1 MQSYEASHA
10 CCPAR
15 ACQQRQRPKSASRRA
30 HGRDVRAERANR
42 AGPGGER
49 RAPERRLVPVS
60 SLMNMQP
67 NSKIEG
73 ISRAISSGKLSPE
86 KSAAHRQS
94 LRRSRRAPAA
104 RRPGG
109 TPDPTTQRSK
119 PAASAVPIHSAADRT
134 QDAAGSACAGSRMP
148 ARIEAALAPWMPRW
162 RK

>member
-10 CCPAR
+10 CCPVR

-73 ISRAISSGKLSPE
+73 ISRAISSGKLSP
-86 KSAAHRQS
+86 
-94 LRRSRRAPAA
+94 
-104 RRPGG
+104 
-109 TPDPTTQRSK
+109 RSK
-119 PAASAVPIHSAADRT
+119 IASPYTNPVQRWPKMRT
-134 QDAAGSACAGSRMP
+134 KIDHPGSL
-148 ARIEAALAPWMPRW
+148 LAPPGPLLFLAVINPRFQLVQKSFQN
-162 RK
+162 RGPKTHRPPRLSENPHPHNFHPPV